1 MGIIWIHNN
10 AKSKKRTMTGEREE
24 EELGTG
30 MPEFVLIKKE
40 VQQLELTHFL
50 PNFFFFFADSYHI
63 IMLSNLYCKVIST
76 LTKYNCS
83 YSQSSM
89 NYLSSAVK

>member
-50 PNFFFFFADSYHI
+50 PNFFFFFLQTHTISSCFLTFI
-63 IMLSNLYCKVIST
+63 VKLSRL
-76 LTKYNCS
+76 
-83 YSQSSM
+83 
-89 NYLSSAVK
+89 

>member
-1 MGIIWIHNN
+1 MGIIWIHKND
-10 AKSKKRTMTGEREE
+10 KSKKRTMIGEREE

-50 PNFFFFFADSYHI
+50 PSFFFFFFLQTNTISSCFLTFI
-63 IMLSNLYCKVIST
+63 IKLSRL
-76 LTKYNCS
+76 
-83 YSQSSM
+83 
-89 NYLSSAVK
+89 